1 MDAVVVI
8 IGGRVTTLESSLT
21 FSPSV
26 VLGSGLWAAVVPSD
40 EISNN
45 MGVVVVAL

>member
-8 IGGRVTTLESSLT
+8 LGGRVTILESSLA
-21 FSPSV
+21 FSTSV
-26 VLGSGLWAAVVPSD
+26 VLGSGLWAAVVPFE
-40 EISNN
+40 EIPNI